1 MSKHVVLIIGGDIAP
16 KASAWANERGLALDS
31 CKSYPSEDELVEA
44 ANAVGA
50 QALILRMGTI
60 SRGAIERIPTLKVIA
75 KHGVG
80 FDTID
85 TAAAADHGVIVL
97 VAGGANALSVA
108 EQALAL
114 LLAVARSTAWLD
126 RRLRAGEWDK
136 STYSGVEIS
145 GRSIGLIG
153 LGVIGRAFLDLL
165 GPFNMTVR
173 IYDPYLPDD
182 QFPVGSERVETITA
196 LLADSDIISL
206 HCPLTDQNRNLID
219 AGAFATM
226 KPEAILINTARGGL
240 VDQDALFVALR
251 DGLIRGAGLDTFAK
265 EPTSADSPLWTLP
278 NIVGSPHVGANTVE
292 ARDRVGMS
300 CVDQIVA
307 YLDRGEI
314 DARNHVNRVEKAAA

>member
-1 MSKHVVLIIGGDIAP
+1 MSNHAALIVGGEIAP
-16 KASAWANERGLALDS
+16 KASALANERGLALTS

-44 ANAVGA
+44 ANAIRA

-80 FDTID
+80 YDTID
-85 TAAAADHGVIVL
+85 IAAAADQGVIVL

-114 LLAVARSTAWLD
+114 LLSVARSTAWLD

-136 STYSGVEIS
+136 STYTGVEIT

-153 LGVIGRAFLDLL
+153 LGVIGRTFLDLL
-165 GPFNMTVR
+165 KPFNMTVR
-173 IYDPYLPDD
+173 IYDPYLADD
-182 QFPVGSERVETITA
+182 QIPVGAERVETVDA
-196 LLADSDIISL
+196 LLTVSDIVSL
-206 HCPLTDQNRNLID
+206 HCPLTEQNRNLID
-219 AGAFATM
+219 ATALATM
-226 KPEAILINTARGGL
+226 NPDAILINTARGAL
-240 VDQDALFVALR
+240 VDQDALFIALR
-251 DGLIRGAGLDTFAK
+251 DGIIRGAGLDTFAK
-265 EPTSADSPLWTLP
+265 EPTSADNPLWTLP

-300 CVDQIVA
+300 CVDQIVT
-307 YLDRGEI
+307 YLAHGEI
-314 DARNHVNRVEKAAA
+314 DARNHVNRAVKAAA